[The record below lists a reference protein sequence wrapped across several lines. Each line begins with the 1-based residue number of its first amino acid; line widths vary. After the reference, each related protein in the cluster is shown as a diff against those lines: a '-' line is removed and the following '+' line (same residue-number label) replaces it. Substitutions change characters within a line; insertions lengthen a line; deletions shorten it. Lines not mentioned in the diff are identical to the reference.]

1 MVFLFHYLSI
11 LNMVDAFTTYFG
23 LKHSYIKELNPLM
36 EGVYN
41 TNPIFFLLTKLSF
54 SVFLYLFVV
63 YKRVPRSSL
72 IKGLILLASAFYSI
86 ALILHLSWIIMV
98 LV

>member
-41 TNPIFFLLTKLSF
+41 TNPIF
-54 SVFLYLFVV
+54 
-63 YKRVPRSSL
+63 
-72 IKGLILLASAFYSI
+72 
-86 ALILHLSWIIMV
+86 
-98 LV
+98 